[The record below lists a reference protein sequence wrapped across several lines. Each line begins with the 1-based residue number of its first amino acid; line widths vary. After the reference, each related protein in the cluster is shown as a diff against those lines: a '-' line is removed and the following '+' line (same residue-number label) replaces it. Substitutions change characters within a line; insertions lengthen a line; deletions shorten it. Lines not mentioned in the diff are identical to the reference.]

1 MNGKAMLAVI
11 DLEAGYGMLPVLFG
25 ISLEVLP
32 GEIVA
37 VLGSNGAG
45 KTTLINSITGMHRL
59 QAGRVLFEG
68 EEISRTS
75 SSDIVAR
82 GLIQVPEGR
91 CIFPNLSVYE
101 NLTLG
106 AYRRG
111 GNNIDANVE
120 RAYGYFP
127 RLKQR
132 HRQLAGTLSG
142 GEQQM
147 LAIGRSLMCEP
158 RLIIF
163 DEPSLGLSPLLVTE
177 MFSLFGQLRRDG
189 LTLLLVEQNLIQ
201 SLEISDRAYV
211 VENGRNA
218 LSGQARDLLNDPDV
232 RKAYLGM

>member
-1 MNGKAMLAVI
+1 MSSETVLKVI

-25 ISLEVLP
+25 VSLEVLS

-45 KTTLINSITGMHRL
+45 KSTLINSITGMHRL
-59 QAGRVLFEG
+59 QGGQVYFHGR
-68 EEISRTS
+68 EISRES

-82 GLIQVPEGR
+82 GLVQVPENR

-101 NLTLG
+101 NLALG

-111 GNNIDANVE
+111 GGKVAANVE
-120 RAYGYFP
+120 RVYGYFP
-127 RLKQR
+127 KLRQR

-163 DEPSLGLSPLLVTE
+163 DEPSLGLSPLLVAE
-177 MFSLFGQLRRDG
+177 IFSLFGELRRDG
-189 LTLLLVEQNLIQ
+189 LTLLLVEQNLVQ

-218 LSGQARDLLNDPDV
+218 LSGRACDLLNDPAV
-232 RKAYLGM
+232 RRAYLGM